1 MKRSSLTL
9 YSLVLLLMVVATGCE
24 EKISV
29 DLNDTDPKLVVDAYV
44 RNWDGPQVVY
54 LTLSS
59 SYFANEPNPPALGAL
74 VTITKDGGKADTL
87 IEAGQGFYGT
97 LSTQG
102 EIGSTYQLRIEY
114 DGEVY
119 EATSYMAALPEV
131 DSLTYQFEA
140 EEPFI
145 RDEGYYVYIH
155 TQEPD
160 TLGNAYRFLYYTNG
174 RIESLSGIV
183 TSDEFVNGSYI
194 SYSFDYDYTHEIG
207 DTAVVELLS
216 ISTECNTF
224 YMSLYNQESTG
235 DLFDTPPGNIK
246 GNISNGG
253 FGFFQASDVYRDTII
268 IQ

>member
-1 MKRSSLTL
+1 M
-9 YSLVLLLMVVATGCE
+9 LLLMVTATGCE
-24 EKISV
+24 EKIFV
-29 DLNDTDPKLVVDAYV
+29 DLNETGPRLVVDGYV

-59 SYFANEPNPPALGAL
+59 SYFANDPNPPALGAL
-74 VTITKDGGKADTL
+74 VTITKDNETPDTL

-97 LSTQG
+97 LDVPG
-102 EIGSTYQLRIEY
+102 VIGSTYKLHVEY

-119 EATSYMAALPEV
+119 EATSYMAALPQV
-131 DSLTYQFEA
+131 DSLTYSFEE

-174 RIESLSGIV
+174 QLESLSGIV

-194 SYSFDYDYTHEIG
+194 SYSFDYEYTHEIG
-207 DTAVVELLS
+207 DTAVIQLLS
-216 ISTECNTF
+216 ISTECNDF
-224 YMSLYNQESTG
+224 YMSLFNQENTG

-246 GNISNGG
+246 SNISNGG
-253 FGFFQASDVYRDTII
+253 FGFFQASDIYQDTII
-268 IQ
+268 IR